1 LTESRVRSYRFK
13 GEDVVSATDFPGI
26 TCGFEVGVYRPP
38 SEGGACSLLVRVTRN
53 CPWNK
58 CTFCSMYKTEKFQP
72 RSVEEVTGDIDA
84 IARIC
89 ETINSVSWQLGHGGQ
104 LNREVIVEVLRRQ
117 PQLQFL
123 VGFDMVLNWLVA
135 GGRTAFL
142 QDADSIALR
151 SEKLAEI
158 LRHLRKTFP
167 SIERVTTYA
176 RAKTLF
182 KKSLDELVQ
191 IREAGLDR
199 VHVGLETGDDELLE
213 KVQKGV
219 TAAQHVTAGHRA
231 MEAGFQLSEYWMPG
245 LGGAERTRE
254 HALNTARVLSEID
267 PHYARSRPFFPAPG
281 SPIAEE
287 VERGELHLLGV
298 DEYLLEIRNLVEA
311 LDMTGRVCFDHA
323 GNLWRDGLGGQLLSL
338 DYEGYKMPEQKD
350 TLLERIDHGLEA
362 LESPPS

>member
-1 LTESRVRSYRFK
+1 MSTTE
-13 GEDVVSATDFPGI
+13 FPGDV
-26 TCGFEVGVYRPP
+26 CSFEVGMYRPP
-38 SEGGACSLLVRVTRN
+38 SEGGACSLLIRVTRN
-53 CPWNK
+53 CPWNN
-58 CTFCSMYKTEKFQP
+58 CTFCGMYKTEKFKP
-72 RSVEEVTGDIDA
+72 RSVEEVTGDIDS

-89 ETINSVSWQLGHGGQ
+89 ETVRSISWELGDGGQ
-104 LNREVIVEVLRRQ
+104 LTRDAVIELLRRQ

-123 VGFDMVLNWLVA
+123 PGIDMVINWLAA

-151 SEKLAEI
+151 SERLAEI

-176 RAKTLF
+176 RAKTLY
-182 KKSLDELVQ
+182 KKKLEELQ
-191 IREAGLDR
+191 EIREAGLDR

-219 TAAQHVTAGHRA
+219 TAAEHVTAGHKA
-231 MEAGFQLSEYWMPG
+231 MKAGFQLSEYWMPG
-245 LGGAERTRE
+245 LGGAERWRE
-254 HALNTARVLSEID
+254 HALHTARVLSEID
-267 PHYARSRPFFPAPG
+267 PNYARSRPFFPLPG

-287 VERGELHLLGV
+287 VERGELHLLSP
-298 DEYLLEIRNLVEA
+298 DEYLLEIRTLVEA

-323 GNLWRDGLGGQLLSL
+323 GNAWRDGLGGQLLSL

-350 TLLERIDHGLEA
+350 ALLGRIDQGFAA
-362 LESPPS
+362 LESSPS